1 MASNTY
7 SPSIDQAAKL
17 IFQDNF
23 MELAQQTK
31 SLLGGSKV
39 VTYLPSKGKT
49 NNLARIGRIE
59 LEEVSTRNPNK
70 SYGDYSVDNRQL
82 TKRRFTKTIT
92 IDAKYDINE
101 LLKDPTSDILKQLVN
116 AKERVIDRVIASAA
130 QGAVLIGQPD
140 AAPSSVSAATD
151 GVLTVAGTAG
161 ISSTILNGVIQKF
174 INNDLPYDL
183 IRGSVLCITGKENSA
198 LMADDK
204 FINSLYMDA
213 KPIADGKISKAG
225 LFEVALFAGSETGLT
240 VTSPVLDET
249 ITSGTV
255 RNCLALAPESVAVA
269 MEIGDLSVEKNPNKV
284 NSMDITID
292 LWINA
297 MRTEGARVIIVTTTI

>member
-1 MASNTY
+1 MPSNTY

-140 AAPSSVSAATD
+140 AAPTSVSAATD

-249 ITSGTV
+249 VTSGTV

>member
-1 MASNTY
+1 MY
-7 SPSIDQAAKL
+7 SPSIDQGAKL
-17 IFQDNF
+17 MFQDNF
-23 MELAQQTK
+23 LALAQETK
-31 SLLGGSKV
+31 SQLGSSKAV
-39 VTYLPSKGKT
+39 KYLASKGKT

-59 LEEVSTRNPNK
+59 LEEVSTRNPDK
-70 SYGDYSVDNRQL
+70 SYGDYSLDNRQL

-101 LLKDPTSDILKQLVN
+101 LLKDPTSDILTQLVN
-116 AKERVIDRVIASAA
+116 AKERVIDRVAAAAA
-130 QGAVLIGQPD
+130 QGAVLVGAPD
-140 AAPSSVSAATD
+140 AAPTSISAATD

-161 ISSTILNGVIQKF
+161 ISAAILNGVTQKF
-174 INNDLPYDL
+174 INNSLPYDL
-183 IRGSVLCITGKENSA
+183 IRGSVLCITGKENTA

-213 KPIADGKISKAG
+213 KPIADGKISRAG
-225 LFEVALFAGSETGLT
+225 LYDVALFAGSDSGLT

-249 ITSGTV
+249 VSSGTV
-255 RNCLALAPESVAVA
+255 RNCLVLAPESIAIA
-269 MEIGDLSVEKNPNKV
+269 MEIGDISVEKNPNKV

-297 MRTEGARVIIVTTTI
+297 MRTEGARVIILTTTI

>member
-1 MASNTY
+1 MPSNTY

-59 LEEVSTRNPNK
+59 LDEVSTRNPNK
-70 SYGDYSVDNRQL
+70 SYGDYNVDNRQL

-225 LFEVALFAGSETGLT
+225 LFEVALFAGSESGL
-240 VTSPVLDET
+240 VVSSPVLDET
-249 ITSGTV
+249 PSSGTV
-255 RNCLALAPESVAVA
+255 RNCLALTPESVAVA